1 MGTTE
6 GATRPK
12 QRRPR
17 GSLNQDVIVAAALRV
32 TDANGIG
39 ALTFE
44 ALGRELKAHPTAI
57 YRHFADKD
65 ELLRALT
72 DALHAEAQVDGFPKT
87 DDWQADLR
95 AVAHA
100 VHRAFLAHPQ
110 VGQLVAARTAAREHE
125 FATVEAISDCMLRAG
140 LTGDEAARC
149 YRVFADFV
157 LAYSSMDAALA
168 ALSPGA
174 RRTELGTWDV
184 EYRHL
189 PDDRFPAAAALSV
202 HFPVLDDPA
211 NYALAVD
218 LMIEAIAARATR
230 AIR

>member
-1 MGTTE
+1 MPVT
-6 GATRPK
+6 K
-12 QRRPR
+12 NSRRPR
-17 GSLNQDVIVAAALRV
+17 GSLNQDVIVAAALKV

-39 ALTFE
+39 SLTFE
-44 ALGRELKAHPTAI
+44 ALGRELKAHPTSI

-72 DALHAEAQVDGFPKT
+72 DALNAEAQADGFPTT
-87 DDWQADLR
+87 DDWRADLR

-125 FATVEAISDCMLRAG
+125 FATVEQIADCMLRAG
-140 LTGDEAARC
+140 LTGEEAARC

-157 LAYSSMDAALA
+157 LSYSSMDAALA
-168 ALSPGA
+168 ALTPKA
-174 RRTELGTWDV
+174 RRTDLASWDV

-189 PDDRFPAAAALSV
+189 PEDRYPAAASLST
-202 HFPVLDDPA
+202 HFPVLDDPG
-211 NYALAVD
+211 NFALAVE
-218 LMIEAIAARATR
+218 LMIEAIAARA
-230 AIR
+230 AA